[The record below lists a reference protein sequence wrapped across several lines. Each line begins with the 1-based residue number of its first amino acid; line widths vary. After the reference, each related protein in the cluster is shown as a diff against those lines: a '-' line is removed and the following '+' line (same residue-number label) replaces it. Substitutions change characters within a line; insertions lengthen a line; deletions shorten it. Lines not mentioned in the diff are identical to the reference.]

1 MQVTNVHEYQ
11 NPVKSLDVSRLVKLI
26 TIDAHRSAAFRV
38 VSPVPCTSERSTS
51 TAGKDSSSGTSA
63 KSRMEDSSTGRV
75 DVVEGI
81 SSTSKISG
89 GLEDRA
95 IGRSIA
101 R

>member
-11 NPVKSLDVSRLVKLI
+11 NPVKSLDVKRLVKLI

-75 DVVEGI
+75 DVEGI

-95 IGRSIA
+95 MGRSIA

>member
-1 MQVTNVHEYQ
+1 MQVINVHEYQ
-11 NPVKSLDVSRLVKLI
+11 NPVKSLDVKRLVKLI
-26 TIDAHRSAAFRV
+26 TIEAHRSAAFRV

-63 KSRMEDSSTGRV
+63 KSRMEDSSTGSV
-75 DVVEGI
+75 DVEGI

-95 IGRSIA
+95 MGRSIA